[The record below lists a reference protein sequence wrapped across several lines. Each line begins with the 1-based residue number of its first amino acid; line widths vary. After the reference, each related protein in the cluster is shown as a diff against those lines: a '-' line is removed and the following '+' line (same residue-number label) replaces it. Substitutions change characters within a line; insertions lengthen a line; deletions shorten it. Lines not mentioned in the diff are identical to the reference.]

1 MEKYGPNPNVLYP
14 NEQIKSICYIK
25 NVITR
30 KNIMIG
36 DYTYYDDIDGA
47 EKFEEHVTH
56 HYDFIGDK
64 LIIGKFCA
72 LPKVLNLL

>member
-30 KNIMIG
+30 KNITLAIIRIMMI
-36 DYTYYDDIDGA
+36 
-47 EKFEEHVTH
+47 
-56 HYDFIGDK
+56 
-64 LIIGKFCA
+64 
-72 LPKVLNLL
+72 